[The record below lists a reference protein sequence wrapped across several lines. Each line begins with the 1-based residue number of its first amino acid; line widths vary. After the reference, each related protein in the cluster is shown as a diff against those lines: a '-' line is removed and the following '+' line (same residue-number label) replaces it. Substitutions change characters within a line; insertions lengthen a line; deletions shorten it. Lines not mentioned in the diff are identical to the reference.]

1 LSQNNVPVP
10 PEAIIEASGLP
21 LSEKKKLQAMVNQ
34 PDPAKQAA
42 TQAAIGKVTSEAQ
55 LNAAKAGN
63 EQTKGYLN
71 IAKARTEGMPDAPTP
86 PKSPL
91 DIAQQLADINETN
104 ATAAHKRASANT
116 LDHKALMSPLQLLAD
131 HAQRNVDRQTDTSH
145 RNADRMLEHFHRN
158 ADRQVQ
164 PQIPE

>member
-1 LSQNNVPVP
+1 
-10 PEAIIEASGLP
+10 
-21 LSEKKKLQAMVNQ
+21 M
-34 PDPAKQAA
+34 
-42 TQAAIGKVTSEAQ
+42 
-55 LNAAKAGN
+55 
-63 EQTKGYLN
+63 
-71 IAKARTEGMPDAPTP
+71 P

-116 LDHKALMSPLQLLAD
+116 LDHKALLSPLQLLAD